1 MHIQRAILKP
11 SRLLCKM
18 KNDNVIEHIHSILS
32 QIRPTL
38 KKDGGDIEFVRY
50 EDDIGVVEVRFLG
63 QCAQCPMQ
71 LMTLRAG
78 VERWLLA
85 GIPSLKRIEAVR

>member
-1 MHIQRAILKP
+1 MNAQE
-11 SRLLCKM
+11 
-18 KNDNVIEHIHSILS
+18 VIEQIKSILE
-32 QIRPTL
+32 QVRPYL
-38 KKDGGDIEFVRY
+38 MADGGDIEFVRY

-63 QCAQCPMQ
+63 QCATCPMQ
-71 LMTLRAG
+71 MMTLRAG

>member
-1 MHIQRAILKP
+1 MNTEQVIVKIQAIL
-11 SRLLCKM
+11 
-18 KNDNVIEHIHSILS
+18 DQV
-32 QIRPTL
+32 RPYL
-38 KKDGGDIEFVRY
+38 QADGGDIEFVAY
-50 EDDIGVVEVRFLG
+50 EDLIGVVEVRFLG

>member
-1 MHIQRAILKP
+1 MNPQEIIDQIKTILEQ
-11 SRLLCKM
+11 
-18 KNDNVIEHIHSILS
+18 V
-32 QIRPTL
+32 RPFL
-38 KKDGGDIEFVRY
+38 QVDGGDIEFVRY

-71 LMTLRAG
+71 MMTLRAG

>member
-1 MHIQRAILKP
+1 MNAEEI
-11 SRLLCKM
+11 
-18 KNDNVIEHIHSILS
+18 IEQIKSILE
-32 QIRPTL
+32 QVRPYL
-38 KKDGGDIEFVRY
+38 LADGGDIEFVRY

-71 LMTLRAG
+71 MMTLRAG

>member
-1 MHIQRAILKP
+1 MNSEEIIKQIK
-11 SRLLCKM
+11 
-18 KNDNVIEHIHSILS
+18 SILD
-32 QIRPTL
+32 QVRPYL
-38 KKDGGDIEFVRY
+38 LADGGDIEFVRY
-50 EDDIGVVEVRFLG
+50 EDEIGVVEVRFLG

-71 LMTLRAG
+71 MMTLRAG

>member
-1 MHIQRAILKP
+1 MNAQEIIVQIK
-11 SRLLCKM
+11 
-18 KNDNVIEHIHSILS
+18 SILE
-32 QIRPTL
+32 QVRPYL
-38 KKDGGDIEFVRY
+38 QVDGGDIEFVRY

-71 LMTLRAG
+71 MMTLRAG

>member
-1 MHIQRAILKP
+1 MNAEEI
-11 SRLLCKM
+11 
-18 KNDNVIEHIHSILS
+18 IEQIKSILE
-32 QIRPTL
+32 QVRPYL
-38 KKDGGDIEFVRY
+38 LADGGDIEFVRY

-78 VERWLLA
+78 IERWLLA

>member
-1 MHIQRAILKP
+1 MNREH
-11 SRLLCKM
+11 
-18 KNDNVIEHIHSILS
+18 VIEQIQSILS
-32 QIRPTL
+32 QIRPSL
-38 KKDGGDIEFVRY
+38 EKDGGDIEFVGY

-85 GIPSLKRIEAVR
+85 RIPSLKRIEAVR

>member
-1 MHIQRAILKP
+1 MNTEEVIVKIQAILEQ
-11 SRLLCKM
+11 
-18 KNDNVIEHIHSILS
+18 V
-32 QIRPTL
+32 RPYL
-38 KKDGGDIEFVRY
+38 QADGGDIEFVAY
-50 EDDIGVVEVRFLG
+50 EDQIGVVEVRFLG

-78 VERWLLA
+78 VERLLLT

>member
-1 MHIQRAILKP
+1 MNSEDI
-11 SRLLCKM
+11 
-18 KNDNVIEHIHSILS
+18 IEQIKSILE
-32 QIRPTL
+32 QVRPYL
-38 KKDGGDIEFVRY
+38 LADGGDIEFVRY

-78 VERWLLA
+78 IERWLLA

>member
-1 MHIQRAILKP
+1 MNTQE
-11 SRLLCKM
+11 
-18 KNDNVIEHIHSILS
+18 VIEQIKSILE
-32 QIRPTL
+32 QVRPYL
-38 KKDGGDIEFVRY
+38 MADGGDIEFVRY

-63 QCAQCPMQ
+63 QCATCPMQ
-71 LMTLRAG
+71 MMTLRAG

>member
-1 MHIQRAILKP
+1 MNAEEIIQQIK
-11 SRLLCKM
+11 
-18 KNDNVIEHIHSILS
+18 SILE
-32 QIRPTL
+32 QVRPYL
-38 KKDGGDIEFVRY
+38 LADGGDIEFVRY

-71 LMTLRAG
+71 MMTLRAG

>member
-1 MHIQRAILKP
+1 MNAEEIIGQIK
-11 SRLLCKM
+11 
-18 KNDNVIEHIHSILS
+18 SILE
-32 QIRPTL
+32 QVRPYL
-38 KKDGGDIEFVRY
+38 LADGGDIEFVRY

-71 LMTLRAG
+71 MMTLRAG

>member
-1 MHIQRAILKP
+1 MMTKDAVIQ
-11 SRLLCKM
+11 S
-18 KNDNVIEHIHSILS
+18 IHSILEEV
-32 QIRPTL
+32 RPYL

-71 LMTLRAG
+71 MMTLRAG

-85 GIPSLKRIEAVR
+85 GIPSLKRIEMVR

>member
-1 MHIQRAILKP
+1 MLIHHAILKQ
-11 SRLLCKM
+11 SQLHCKM
-18 KNDNVIEHIHSILS
+18 NKDNVIEHIQSILS
-32 QIRPTL
+32 HIRPSL
-38 KKDGGDIEFVRY
+38 EKDGGDIEFVRY

-63 QCAQCPMQ
+63 KCAQCPMQ

>member
-1 MHIQRAILKP
+1 MNTEEVIVHIQAIL
-11 SRLLCKM
+11 
-18 KNDNVIEHIHSILS
+18 DQV
-32 QIRPTL
+32 RPYL
-38 KKDGGDIEFVRY
+38 QVDGGDIEFVAY
-50 EDDIGVVEVRFLG
+50 EDQIGVVEVRFLG
-63 QCAQCPMQ
+63 HCTQCPMQ

>member
-1 MHIQRAILKP
+1 MNAQEIIVQINTILEQ
-11 SRLLCKM
+11 
-18 KNDNVIEHIHSILS
+18 V
-32 QIRPTL
+32 RPYL
-38 KKDGGDIEFVRY
+38 QVDGGDIEFVRY

-63 QCAQCPMQ
+63 QCAKCPMQ
-71 LMTLRAG
+71 MMTLRAG